1 MKHKVAVLVENNPG
15 VLAKVSN
22 LFSRRGYN
30 IESLVVSD
38 TEDKTISRMTIV
50 VDGDERTIEQVTK
63 QLHKLVDVI
72 KVNDLTNDDTVCRQL
87 LLVRVAADRE
97 TRGEII
103 QLMDI
108 FRARIIDIGRRSLII
123 EATGDESK
131 IEAILKSLQPFGI
144 QEIVKPVFP
153 QWCAVRKKI
162 IFAA

>member
-15 VLAKVSN
+15 VLAKVAN

-30 IESLVVSD
+30 IDSLVVSD
-38 TEDKTISRMTIV
+38 TEDKAISRMTIV

-87 LLVRVAADRE
+87 LLVRVAADRD

-108 FRARIIDIGRRSLII
+108 FRAIIIDIGRRSLII

-144 QEIVKPVFP
+144 QEIVKTGIS
-153 QWCAVRKKI
+153 AMVRSPKDK
-162 IFAA
+162 

>member
-30 IESLVVSD
+30 IDSLVVSD

-50 VDGDERTIEQVTK
+50 VDGDEKTIEQVTK

-87 LLVRVAADRE
+87 LLVRVAADRD

-131 IEAILKSLQPFGI
+131 IDAILKSLQPFGI
-144 QEIVKPVFP
+144 QEIVMTGIS
-153 QWCAVRKKI
+153 AMVRSPKDK
-162 IFAA
+162 

>member
-15 VLAKVSN
+15 VLAKVAN

-30 IESLVVSD
+30 IDSLVVSD
-38 TEDKTISRMTIV
+38 TEDKAISRMTIV

-87 LLVRVAADRE
+87 LLVRVAADRD

-144 QEIVKPVFP
+144 QEIVKTGIS
-153 QWCAVRKKI
+153 AMVRSPKDK
-162 IFAA
+162 

>member
-30 IESLVVSD
+30 IDSLVVSD
-38 TEDKTISRMTIV
+38 TEDKTVSRMTIV
-50 VDGDERTIEQVTK
+50 VDGDEKTIEQVTK

-97 TRGEII
+97 SRGEII

-144 QEIVKPVFP
+144 QEIVKTGIS
-153 QWCAVRKKI
+153 AMVRSPKDK
-162 IFAA
+162 

>member
-1 MKHKVAVLVENNPG
+1 MNKKVLSVLVDNTSG
-15 VLAKVSN
+15 VLNRIAG

-144 QEIVKPVFP
+144 QEIVKTGIS
-153 QWCAVRKKI
+153 AMVRSPKEK
-162 IFAA
+162 

>member
-15 VLAKVSN
+15 VLAKVAN

-30 IESLVVSD
+30 IDSLVVSD
-38 TEDKTISRMTIV
+38 TEDKAISRMTIV

-87 LLVRVAADRE
+87 LLVRVAADRD

-108 FRARIIDIGRRSLII
+108 FRARIIDIGRRSLIV

-144 QEIVKPVFP
+144 QEIVKTGIS
-153 QWCAVRKKI
+153 AMVRSPKDK
-162 IFAA
+162 

>member
-15 VLAKVSN
+15 VLAKVAN

-30 IESLVVSD
+30 IDSLVVSD
-38 TEDKTISRMTIV
+38 TEDKAIYRMTIV

-87 LLVRVAADRE
+87 LLVRVAADRD

-144 QEIVKPVFP
+144 QEIVKTGIS
-153 QWCAVRKKI
+153 AMVRSPKDK
-162 IFAA
+162 

>member
-72 KVNDLTNDDTVCRQL
+72 KVNDLTNDDIVCRQL

-123 EATGDESK
+123 EATGEESK
-131 IEAILKSLQPFGI
+131 IEAIIKSLQPFGI
-144 QEIVKPVFP
+144 QEIVKTGVS
-153 QWCAVRKKI
+153 AMVRSPKDK
-162 IFAA
+162 

>member
-30 IESLVVSD
+30 IDSLVVSD

-50 VDGDERTIEQVTK
+50 VDGDEKIIEQVTK

-72 KVNDLTNDDTVCRQL
+72 KVNDLTHDDTVCRQL
-87 LLVRVAADRE
+87 LLVRVAADRD

-131 IEAILKSLQPFGI
+131 IDAILKSLQPFGI
-144 QEIVKPVFP
+144 QEIVKTGIS
-153 QWCAVRKKI
+153 AMVRSPKDK
-162 IFAA
+162 

>member
-1 MKHKVAVLVENNPG
+1 MKHTLAVLVENNPG

-30 IESLVVSD
+30 IESLVVSQ

-50 VDGDERTIEQVTK
+50 VEGDEKVIEQVTK

-72 KVNDLTNDDTVCRQL
+72 KVNDLTNDDIVSRQL

-97 TRGEII
+97 NRGEII

-131 IEAILKSLQPFGI
+131 IDAIIKSLQPFGI
-144 QEIVKPVFP
+144 QEIVKTGIS
-153 QWCAVRKKI
+153 AMVRSPKEK
-162 IFAA
+162 

>member
-30 IESLVVSD
+30 IDSLVVSD

-50 VDGDERTIEQVTK
+50 VDGDEKTIEQVTK

-103 QLMDI
+103 QLMYI

-131 IEAILKSLQPFGI
+131 IDAILKSLQPFGI
-144 QEIVKPVFP
+144 QEIVKTGIS
-153 QWCAVRKKI
+153 AMVRSPKDK
-162 IFAA
+162 

>member
-30 IESLVVSD
+30 IDSLVVSD
-38 TEDKTISRMTIV
+38 TEDKSISRMTIV
-50 VDGDERTIEQVTK
+50 VDGDAKTVEQVTK

-87 LLVRVAADRE
+87 LLVRVAADHQ

-144 QEIVKPVFP
+144 QEIVKTGIS
-153 QWCAVRKKI
+153 AMVRSPKEK
-162 IFAA
+162 

>member
-15 VLAKVSN
+15 VLAKVAN

-30 IESLVVSD
+30 IDSLVVSD
-38 TEDKTISRMTIV
+38 TEDKAISRMTIV

-87 LLVRVAADRE
+87 LLVRVAADRD

-144 QEIVKPVFP
+144 QEIVKTGIS
-153 QWCAVRKKI
+153 AMVRSSKDK
-162 IFAA
+162 

>member
-15 VLAKVSN
+15 VLAKVAN

-30 IESLVVSD
+30 IDSLVVSD
-38 TEDKTISRMTIV
+38 TEDKSISRMTIV
-50 VDGDERTIEQVTK
+50 VDGDAKTVEQVTK
-63 QLHKLVDVI
+63 QMHKLVDVI
-72 KVNDLTNDDTVCRQL
+72 KVNDLTHDDTVCRQL

-144 QEIVKPVFP
+144 QEIVKTGIS
-153 QWCAVRKKI
+153 AMVRSPKEK
-162 IFAA
+162 

>member
-131 IEAILKSLQPFGI
+131 IEAF
-144 QEIVKPVFP
+144 
-153 QWCAVRKKI
+153 
-162 IFAA
+162 

>member
-15 VLAKVSN
+15 VLAKVAN

-30 IESLVVSD
+30 IDSLVISD
-38 TEDKTISRMTIV
+38 TEDKAISRMTIV

-87 LLVRVAADRE
+87 LLVRVAADRD

-144 QEIVKPVFP
+144 QEIVKTGIS
-153 QWCAVRKKI
+153 AMVRSPKDK
-162 IFAA
+162 

>member
-144 QEIVKPVFP
+144 QEIVKTGIS
-153 QWCAVRKKI
+153 AMVRIPKEK
-162 IFAA
+162 

>member
-50 VDGDERTIEQVTK
+50 VDGYERTIEQVTK

-144 QEIVKPVFP
+144 QEIVKTGIS
-153 QWCAVRKKI
+153 AMVRSPKEK
-162 IFAA
+162 

>member
-15 VLAKVSN
+15 VLAKVAN

-30 IESLVVSD
+30 IDSLVVSD
-38 TEDKTISRMTIV
+38 TEDKAISRMTIV

-72 KVNDLTNDDTVCRQL
+72 KVNDLTNDDTLCRQL
-87 LLVRVAADRE
+87 LLVRVAADRD

-144 QEIVKPVFP
+144 QEIVKTGIS
-153 QWCAVRKKI
+153 AMVRSPKDK
-162 IFAA
+162 

>member
-1 MKHKVAVLVENNPG
+1 MKHKVAVLVENIPG
-15 VLAKVSN
+15 VLAKVAN

-30 IESLVVSD
+30 IDSLVVSD
-38 TEDKTISRMTIV
+38 TEDKSISRMTIV
-50 VDGDERTIEQVTK
+50 VDGDEKTVEQVTK

-144 QEIVKPVFP
+144 QEIVKTGIS
-153 QWCAVRKKI
+153 AMVRSPKEK
-162 IFAA
+162 

>member
-30 IESLVVSD
+30 IDSLVVSD
-38 TEDKTISRMTIV
+38 TEDKSVSRMTIV
-50 VDGDERTIEQVTK
+50 VDGDEKTIEQVTK

-87 LLVRVAADRE
+87 LLVRVAADRD

-144 QEIVKPVFP
+144 QEIVKTGIS
-153 QWCAVRKKI
+153 AMVRSPKDK
-162 IFAA
+162 

>member
-15 VLAKVSN
+15 VLAKVAN

-30 IESLVVSD
+30 IDSLVVSD

-50 VDGDERTIEQVTK
+50 VDGDVKTVEQVTK

-144 QEIVKPVFP
+144 QEIVKTGIS
-153 QWCAVRKKI
+153 AMVRSPKEK
-162 IFAA
+162 

>member
-15 VLAKVSN
+15 VLAKVAN

-30 IESLVVSD
+30 IDSLVVSD
-38 TEDKTISRMTIV
+38 TEDKSISRMTIV
-50 VDGDERTIEQVTK
+50 VDGDEKTVEQVTK

-108 FRARIIDIGRRSLII
+108 FRARIIDIGLRSLII

-144 QEIVKPVFP
+144 QEIVKTGIS
-153 QWCAVRKKI
+153 AMVRSPKEK
-162 IFAA
+162 

>member
-1 MKHKVAVLVENNPG
+1 MKHTLAVLVENNPG
-15 VLAKVSN
+15 VLAKVAN

-38 TEDKTISRMTIV
+38 TEDKSISRMTIM
-50 VDGDERTIEQVTK
+50 VDGDEKIIEQVTK

-72 KVNDLTNDDTVCRQL
+72 KVNDLTYDETVRRQL

-97 TRGEII
+97 NRGEII

-123 EATGDESK
+123 EATGDEAK
-131 IEAILKSLQPFGI
+131 IDAIIKSLQPFGV
-144 QEIVKPVFP
+144 QEIVKTGIS
-153 QWCAVRKKI
+153 AMVRSPKDK
-162 IFAA
+162 

>member
-30 IESLVVSD
+30 IDSLVVSD

-50 VDGDERTIEQVTK
+50 VDGDEKTIEQVTK
-63 QLHKLVDVI
+63 QLHTLVDVI

-144 QEIVKPVFP
+144 QEIVKTGIS
-153 QWCAVRKKI
+153 AMVRSPKDK
-162 IFAA
+162 

>member
-1 MKHKVAVLVENNPG
+1 MVENNPG

-144 QEIVKPVFP
+144 QEIVKTGIS
-153 QWCAVRKKI
+153 AMVRSPKEK
-162 IFAA
+162 

>member
-1 MKHKVAVLVENNPG
+1 MKHTLAVLVENNPG
-15 VLAKVSN
+15 VLAKVAN

-38 TEDKTISRMTIV
+38 TEDKSISRMTIM
-50 VDGDERTIEQVTK
+50 VDGDEKIIEQVTK

-72 KVNDLTNDDTVCRQL
+72 KVNDLTYDETVRRQL

-97 TRGEII
+97 NRGEII

-123 EATGDESK
+123 EATGDEEK
-131 IEAILKSLQPFGI
+131 IDAIIKSLQPFGV
-144 QEIVKPVFP
+144 QEIVKTGIS
-153 QWCAVRKKI
+153 AMVRSPKDK
-162 IFAA
+162 

>member
-1 MKHKVAVLVENNPG
+1 MKHTVAVLVENNPG
-15 VLAKVSN
+15 VLAKVAN

-30 IESLVVSD
+30 IDSLVVSD
-38 TEDKTISRMTIV
+38 TEDKSISRMTIV
-50 VDGDERTIEQVTK
+50 VEGDEKTVEQVTK

-72 KVNDLTNDDTVCRQL
+72 KVNDLTHDDIVSRQL

-144 QEIVKPVFP
+144 QEIVKTGIS
-153 QWCAVRKKI
+153 AMVRGPKEK
-162 IFAA
+162 